1 MASIQKEITDNGE
14 EVLKVWS
21 HDLTG
26 IQDVAEQVSSLDIWM
41 VQTAKEVVPA

>member
-1 MASIQKEITDNGE
+1 VATIQKEITDKGE
-14 EVLKVWS
+14 EVQKVWA

-26 IQDVAEQVSSLDIWM
+26 IQDVAEQVSSLDAWM